1 MVTFIVLFICSNNV
15 GNCEKKIIRLFL
27 QFYVKFV
34 YYSRVVIL
42 YSTENGTFCGS
53 ASPFLMKTI
62 SQSSLQPRF

>member
-1 MVTFIVLFICSNNV
+1 MLEIQK
-15 GNCEKKIIRLFL
+15 KKIIPLFL

-53 ASPFLMKTI
+53 ASPFLM
-62 SQSSLQPRF
+62 